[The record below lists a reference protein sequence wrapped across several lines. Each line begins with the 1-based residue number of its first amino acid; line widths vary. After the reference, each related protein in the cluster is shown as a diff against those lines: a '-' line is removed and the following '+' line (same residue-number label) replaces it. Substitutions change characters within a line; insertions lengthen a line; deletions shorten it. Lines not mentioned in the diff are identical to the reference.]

1 MIKIAQRS
9 DVDAIRQLFQE
20 TIESVNRNDYNPDQ
34 IKIWSA
40 GAQRIENWQKK
51 ITEQYFLLSK
61 DKNTVNGFASMDVN
75 GYIDFMYI
83 HKNYQNQGIATL
95 LLQALESKASE
106 LHLEKMWANVSI
118 TARPFFQKRGFIITD
133 IHIKWIQE
141 VAFENAVMTKFS

>member
-20 TIESVNRNDYNPDQ
+20 TIESVNRKDYNPDQ

>member
-1 MIKIAQRS
+1 MIRIAQLS

-40 GAQRIENWQKK
+40 AAQRIENWQKK

>member
-1 MIKIAQRS
+1 MIRIAQLS

-40 GAQRIENWQKK
+40 GAQCIENWQKK
-51 ITEQYFLLSK
+51 IKEQYFLLSE